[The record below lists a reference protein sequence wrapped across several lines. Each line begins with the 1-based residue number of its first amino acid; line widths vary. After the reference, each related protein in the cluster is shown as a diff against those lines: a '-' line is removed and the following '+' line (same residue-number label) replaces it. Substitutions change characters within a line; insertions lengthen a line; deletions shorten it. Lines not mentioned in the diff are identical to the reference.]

1 MKTLTI
7 NVAILKILGLMTLE
21 KTHPLWHIHL
31 LYRLITYSLLTLTAF
46 DLLNIY
52 KSSISLLNFVDIF
65 PATHISVT
73 AWLKASAFVFVNSEV
88 KKLVPMTD
96 GFKKHEKTE
105 IFVRK
110 IVIAATVISTIPVT
124 IALLQPRVNFNGKWL
139 PFHSSIPFDYRDDI
153 QYIMVIHINR
163 LEDIILTS
171 STLKSLF
178 FISLFI
184 HCANQLRVIQENFL
198 YTINQIS
205 LMRVE

>member
-52 KSSISLLNFVDIF
+52 RSSISLLNFVDIF

-73 AWLKASAFVFVNSEV
+73 AWLKASAFGFVNSEV

-124 IALLQPRVNFNGKWL
+124 IAQLQPRVNFNGKWL

-153 QYIMVIHINR
+153 QYIMVYTYQSTGGYYINFID
-163 LEDIILTS
+163 LEIA
-171 STLKSLF
+171 F
-178 FISLFI
+178 FLYHYLFI
-184 HCANQLRVIQENFL
+184 VP
-198 YTINQIS
+198 IS
-205 LMRVE
+205 YE